1 MLSPRGSRVLQV
13 LTLIALVITA
23 TFPYVLYELWWL
35 FLLCF
40 PIGWFFIALLLAPLL
55 LLLDAGLSQVR
66 NRPSAHIKT
75 AWIPL
80 ALQLA
85 LWFVPPVSS
94 AFLWIGAAPRLSQH
108 LEEYEAAIARA
119 QSGAAP
125 EQPIYLLDTEPRP
138 LYAFSWGGFT
148 DNWCGVVHD
157 EARAF
162 DAEPTTVLG
171 GDLISRVHLWGP
183 WYYVEFT

>member
-13 LTLIALVITA
+13 LTLIELVITA
-23 TFPYVLYELWWL
+23 TFPYVFYELWI
-35 FLLCF
+35 FGLCLPVVLVF
-40 PIGWFFIALLLAPLL
+40 GAFLLAPLL

-66 NRPSAHIKT
+66 NRPAAHIKT

-94 AFLWIGAAPRLSQH
+94 AFLWIGAAPRLACH
-108 LEEYEAAIARA
+108 LEEHEAAVARA

-125 EQPIYLLDTEPRP
+125 ERPIYCWETDPRP
-138 LYAFSWGGFT
+138 LYSFSWGGFT

-162 DAEPTTVLG
+162 DSAPTTALL
-171 GDLISRVHLWGP
+171 GDLITRVHLWGP